1 MKAVRL
7 PVTLFCAELREK
19 FSKGSNLTAVLD
31 SSRPDSFVSYINL
44 PEKRILSVNLKVAI
58 CEVRRF
64 PHSTMRYCG
73 QSP

>member
-7 PVTLFCAELREK
+7 PVTLVCAELREK
-19 FSKGSNLTAVLD
+19 FSIGANLTAVHD
-31 SSRPDSFVSYINL
+31 RTRAIFFVSYINL
-44 PEKRILSVNLKVAI
+44 PEKGILSVNLKVAI
-58 CEVRRF
+58 REVRRF